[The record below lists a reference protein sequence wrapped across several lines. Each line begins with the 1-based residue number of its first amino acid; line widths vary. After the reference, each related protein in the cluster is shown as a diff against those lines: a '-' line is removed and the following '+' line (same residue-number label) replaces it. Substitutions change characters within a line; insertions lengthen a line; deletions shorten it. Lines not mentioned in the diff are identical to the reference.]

1 LWCFTYLRKRL
12 SFVYGQHREG
22 DPARLIKSEPLQR
35 RAVSISVARSNSE
48 DEEKSKLVRK
58 KKKQSISASPMSQC
72 LIAQISTPWLVESFK
87 NLATDSPSPEPYR
100 DSGASSRLTTKHNS
114 PRSLTAH
121 RRWTTVSLK
130 RMQSRQT
137 SIRQSLRRSVRR
149 MSQNV
154 RRIGSRPLV
163 PSGKG
168 HSQATRFS
176 IIDPA
181 GDESLVIHSML
192 LYKKNGV
199 KDENRIEQRKW
210 LSDSSVK
217 YTTESGL
224 YEKNFAF
231 IFLDRRNLPKLDML
245 LKWFT
250 AIFSEL
256 EPETQLLEMAVSLY
270 SWLFEKV
277 VHYDLDLETL
287 IELALIL
294 LMKLPC
300 NCERQKNSTN
310 FNPFRGI
317 LLEKL
322 DHILEHCEG
331 ESEQV
336 LKRLIRTH
344 TIEWSLIMLHKLLG
358 TCRNFDQAQNYK
370 QSLIEKA
377 VMKGH
382 IREVILKIGEKYGEI
397 RRNNL
402 HLPGNLIY
410 FIRFQHPLVFN
421 EVFFD
426 IFIQGKR
433 DAIRIKKLREIRN
446 LSLKK
451 QQNQRPAHSLSERA
465 RNPSEETEESKSRT
479 PSDSK
484 AGVGRSMIRRLTEM
498 VQNTK
503 SEDADKIQ
511 EVKENQKFLSIKR
524 SKFNVFSSSRKS
536 SKSTRSIK

>member
-1 LWCFTYLRKRL
+1 M

-35 RAVSISVARSNSE
+35 RAVSINVARSNSE
-48 DEEKSKLVRK
+48 DEEKNKLVRQ
-58 KKKQSISASPMSQC
+58 KKKQSVSASPMSQC

-87 NLATDSPSPEPYR
+87 NLATDIPSPDPYR
-100 DSGASSRLTTKHNS
+100 DSGRSSRLTTKHNS
-114 PRSLTAH
+114 PRSLTAQ

-154 RRIGSRPLV
+154 LRIGSRPIV

-199 KDENRIEQRKW
+199 KDGNCIEQRKW

-245 LKWFT
+245 LSWFT

-256 EPETQLLEMAVSLY
+256 QPNTQLLEMAVSLY

-277 VHYDLDLETL
+277 AHYNLDYENL

-322 DHILEHCEG
+322 DTILEKCEG

-336 LKRLIRTH
+336 LKRLIRTRS
-344 TIEWSLIMLHKLLG
+344 IEWSLIMLHKLLE
-358 TCRNFDQAQNYK
+358 TCRNFDQTQNQK
-370 QSLIEKA
+370 QSRIEKA

-397 RRNNL
+397 GRNNL
-402 HLPGNLIY
+402 HLPGNLIH

-426 IFIQGKR
+426 ILIQGKR
-433 DAIRIKKLREIRN
+433 DALRIKKLREIRN
-446 LSLKK
+446 LSLKR
-451 QQNQRPAHSLSERA
+451 QENQRPAYSLSERA

-484 AGVGRSMIRRLTEM
+484 SGVGRSMIRRLTEM

-503 SEDADKIQ
+503 SEDADKVQ

-524 SKFNVFSSSRKS
+524 SKFNVFGSSRKGLK
-536 SKSTRSIK
+536 SK